1 MRKNRRGS
9 KADKDPDLNG
19 LLMEL
24 RSDIAVIKQE
34 LKMHRWIL
42 GMIFSMITAI
52 LVKALFF

>member
-1 MRKNRRGS
+1 
-9 KADKDPDLNG
+9 LNG